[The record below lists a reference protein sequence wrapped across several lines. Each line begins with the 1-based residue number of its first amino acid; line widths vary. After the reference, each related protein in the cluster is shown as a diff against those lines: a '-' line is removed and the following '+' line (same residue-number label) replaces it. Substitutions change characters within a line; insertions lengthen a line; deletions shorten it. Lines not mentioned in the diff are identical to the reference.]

1 MSSHCLER
9 IGALIIAVAALTS
22 GACAARELRVCADPD
37 NLPYSHRDGSG
48 FENRIAM
55 VVARALE
62 ATPVFVW
69 LPQGRGY
76 IRKTLN
82 ARLCDV
88 VIGVPDHFDPVRA
101 TRPYYRSTYVAV
113 TRPGR
118 YVFRAFDDPALKDAI
133 IGVQL
138 VGDDLAATPPGHAL
152 ARHGLVDNVR
162 GYTVYGEGRQ
172 GERMVRDVAQGQLSV
187 ALLWGPQGGYFAAR
201 MPQPLDVSPIAQ
213 PADLPGVP
221 FEYAIAM
228 GVRKSDSAL
237 QRELDDAL
245 VRSQGAI
252 DAILRAY
259 HVPRTDR
266 ELADGAGGD
275 GDARFAGGTQ

>member
-1 MSSHCLER
+1 MSTRCLDR
-9 IGALIIAVAALTS
+9 IALIVAIAASMS
-22 GACAARELRVCADPD
+22 GVCAARELRVCADPD

-55 VVARALE
+55 VVARALD

-88 VIGVPDHFDPVRA
+88 VMGVPDHFDPVRA

-113 TRPGR
+113 TRAGFA
-118 YVFRAFDDPALKDAI
+118 FRQFDDPALKDVT

-201 MPQPLDVSPIAQ
+201 MPQPLDVSPLAQ

-228 GVRKSDSAL
+228 GVRKSDAAL

-259 HVPRTDR
+259 NVPRTDR
-266 ELADGAGGD
+266 LVA
-275 GDARFAGGTQ
+275 GDARARDAGGVP

>member
-1 MSSHCLER
+1 MSSRCLDR
-9 IGALIIAVAALTS
+9 IALIIAVAALTS
-22 GACAARELRVCADPD
+22 GVCGARELRVCADPD
-37 NLPYSHRDGSG
+37 NLPYSQRDGSG
-48 FENRIAM
+48 FENRIAV
-55 VVARALE
+55 VVARALD

-88 VIGVPDHFDPVRA
+88 VMGVPDHFDPVRA

-113 TRPGR
+113 TRTG
-118 YVFRAFDDPALKDAI
+118 FAFGAFDDPALKDAI

-228 GVRKSDSAL
+228 GVRKNDAAL
-237 QRELDDAL
+237 QRDLDDAL

-266 ELADGAGGD
+266 EAADDAGSDGRAHSAGGL
-275 GDARFAGGTQ
+275 Q